1 MEFLIFLI
9 IIAVIAGGVY
19 LFKDTTNS
27 APVVEKSVSKPKSNV
42 PSVAE
47 LKKLTKQQLFD
58 LAEKKNIKVKKSG
71 TKAEVIKQISSA
83 K

>member
-1 MEFLIFLI
+1 MEYAILVIVVLAVGIYFLNGKED
-9 IIAVIAGGVY
+9 AVV
-19 LFKDTTNS
+19 KPTT
-27 APVVEKSVSKPKSNV
+27 PVSKPVV

-58 LAEKKNIKVKKSG
+58 LAEKKSIKVKKSG
-71 TKAEVIKQISSA
+71 TKAEVIKQISSV

>member
-1 MEFLIFLI
+1 MEFLIGLVVVI
-9 IIAVIAGGVY
+9 IIAVG
-19 LFKDTTNS
+19 FKLYQDTKEVPEVPVKP
-27 APVVEKSVSKPKSNV
+27 APKPKSDV
-42 PSVAE
+42 PSVAQ

>member
-27 APVVEKSVSKPKSNV
+27 APVVEKVASKPKSNV

-71 TKAEVIKQISSA
+71 TKAEVVKQISSA